1 MITPNDSRLA
11 PLEAILYAAGKPVSL
26 SSICA
31 LLKLSDE
38 AEATKLIKN
47 LSQIYESDGSPL
59 EIRFLPEER
68 VVLQLKP
75 DYSKQAKFSI
85 KPPLTT
91 GPLRTLSYIAYNQPI
106 EKKEVAEARGSQAYK
121 HIKQLIG
128 MGLVHSEKAGKDSI
142 LKTTDDFSDYLGL
155 SRDKGN
161 MKRQLSRLFKKLEE
175 GTVKDK
181 K

>member
-1 MITPNDSRLA
+1 MSTSKDSRLA
-11 PLEAILYAAGKPVSL
+11 PLEAILYATGKPVSL

-31 LLKLSDE
+31 HLKLIDE
-38 AEATKLIKN
+38 TEATKLIKN
-47 LSQIYESDGSPL
+47 LSEIYEADGSPL
-59 EIRFLPEER
+59 EVRFLPEER

-121 HIKQLIG
+121 HIKQLQEI
-128 MGLVHSEKAGKDSI
+128 GLVHSEKAGKDSI
-142 LKTTDDFSDYLGL
+142 LRTTDDFADYLGL
-155 SRDKGN
+155 SRDRGN
-161 MKRQLSRLFKKLEE
+161 MKRQLSRIFKRLEE
-175 GTVKDK
+175 GIIKDK